1 MTQGPRPKGSSVL
14 ARALLLRPWRDTLRR
29 LPQVVLGLWLFGM
42 GVAAMVAGGLGTAP
56 WDVFHQ
62 GVANVT
68 DISLGTVIILTG
80 LAVLLAF
87 WPLRERLG
95 LGTILNAVLIG
106 VSVNWTLSWLHQ
118 PGPLPARVALTVAG
132 PIAIALASG
141 LYIGGG
147 LGPGPRD
154 GIMTGFAKRG
164 FAVWKVRTI
173 LEVSVMTIGVALG
186 GSIGFGTAWFAVSI
200 GPLVQLFLPRFVI
213 GEPRA
218 TQTSPTEPTP

>member
-1 MTQGPRPKGSSVL
+1 MTGGDQAPSASGLS
-14 ARALLLRPWRDTLRR
+14 RALLLRPWRETLRR
-29 LPQVVLGLWLFGM
+29 LPQVLIGLWLFGM
-42 GVAAMVAGGLGTAP
+42 GVASMVASGLGTAP

-68 DISLGTVIILTG
+68 GVRLGTVIILTG
-80 LAVLLAF
+80 IVLLLCF

-95 LGTILNAVLIG
+95 LGTILNATLIG
-106 VSVNWTLSWLHQ
+106 VSVNWTLDWLQQ
-118 PGPLPARVALTVAG
+118 PDAMSARVALTLAG
-132 PIAIALASG
+132 PLLIGLASG

-164 FAVWKVRTI
+164 YAVWKVRTI
-173 LEVSVMTIGVALG
+173 LEVSVMVVGVFLG

-200 GPLVQLFLPRFVI
+200 GPFVHLFLPRFVI
-213 GEPRA
+213 QDREPSPG
-218 TQTSPTEPTP
+218 QTKA

>member
-1 MTQGPRPKGSSVL
+1 MTQGPRPKSSSVL

-80 LAVLLAF
+80 LALLLAF

-118 PGPLPARVALTVAG
+118 PGPLSARIALTVAG